1 MPLPILAIAGAVG
14 ATAQLG
20 QSIYA
25 ASQGR
30 RMMREASKVKK
41 PEYQVQAELEQNRAM
56 ALNRYNAYNPYVAQ
70 ATANL
75 NAQTASAG
83 IMAQQT
89 ASDSAAALQAI
100 SQATQGANRAT
111 SNIMLQGD
119 AMKQQRFGD
128 VLSTGRDLAADKNRV
143 TALEQADY
151 LRAQQQKQAGMQTIM
166 GGIQGVSNFAG
177 DIFSMAAMYPGE
189 FGGGNA
195 MQASSPV
202 GASPS
207 AMRNIQ
213 AANNKVLGLA
223 SQEATTIKFP

>member
-1 MPLPILAIAGAVG
+1 MALPVLAIAGAVG
-14 ATAQLG
+14 GLAQLG
-20 QSIYA
+20 QSIYGFA
-25 ASQGR
+25 QGK

-41 PEYQVQAELEQNRAM
+41 PEYKVHAELEQNRAM
-56 ALNRYNAYNPYVAQ
+56 ALNRFNAYNPYVAQ

-100 SQATQGANRAT
+100 SQSTQQANRAT

-143 TALEQADY
+143 TELEQADY

-166 GGIQGVSNFAG
+166 GGIQGVSSFAG
-177 DIFSMAAMYPGE
+177 DVFSMAAKYPGE
-189 FGGGNA
+189 F
-195 MQASSPV
+195 S
-202 GASPS
+202 
-207 AMRNIQ
+207 
-213 AANNKVLGLA
+213 KK
-223 SQEATTIKFP
+223 QELPINE